1 MQTLDLEEGEELLL
15 GNVRIAVLEVEGD
28 TALLRVV
35 KGDDVWHVRLEV
47 LVEAD

>member
-35 KGDDVWHVRLEV
+35 KGDDVWQVRLEV